1 MDQQAKTIE
10 KNTGLKVTRRSGEHK
25 ESSWLP
31 QEICVCTHAMLL
43 NAIKMKEIDMSQ
55 LSLVVLDEAHEAN
68 SALSQYGLLLP
79 YIAKCAPHQRP
90 RVLAMTASPTGSN
103 STDMRQAI
111 TSLCE
116 KLLALPY
123 TPLLDDEE
131 NGDEVQNTN
140 CIYIPIHKTAFEI
153 QFEDFVFESLER
165 FAQQHKYF
173 VSNWNQVPLNADT
186 EIKVLGIVKV
196 LSNAR
201 LVAQKD
207 SDIRLLQLLQ
217 WMSKWVDALNMFQ
230 IFGPRKLL
238 EFIIAD
244 LEFAQKNDALSEV
257 STGLMPLLERMRL
270 SINRMQREYTISA
283 DSSRVEILLETL
295 RSHSNDQE
303 RIIVFVERRNTAE
316 RVCRRLRDDPIISKM
331 NPEFIVG
338 NSNGFPKE
346 MQQSILENFHKGKCQ
361 VLVATTVLEQGID
374 VVACGVV
381 ICFDGVKSI
390 KSIIQSRGRARKS
403 SSKFLVFVPAGKQQQ
418 RVNELTNMEASM
430 NLAIRQLM
438 REKNSG
444 FDEIMSNEIKTFLDA
459 GHDFLPALDDVEDVT
474 EEEDDVDLENLDDR
488 VWFQLNF
495 FNYKD
500 SHALSAHIRS
510 KLKSSNDQIKVTK
523 KCIMVQF
530 AVKDAIDDG
539 SKIIQV
545 RKRILFVEIS
555 KISFIYRVFAQPLP
569 ETQCPVFEHGLKLL
583 SRHVKLM
590 PTKRRNV

>member
-1 MDQQAKTIE
+1 MFRT
-10 KNTGLKVTRRSGEHK
+10 
-25 ESSWLP
+25 
-31 QEICVCTHAMLL
+31 
-43 NAIKMKEIDMSQ
+43 
-55 LSLVVLDEAHEAN
+55 
-68 SALSQYGLLLP
+68 
-79 YIAKCAPHQRP
+79 
-90 RVLAMTASPTGSN
+90 
-103 STDMRQAI
+103 
-111 TSLCE
+111 
-116 KLLALPY
+116 
-123 TPLLDDEE
+123 
-131 NGDEVQNTN
+131 
-140 CIYIPIHKTAFEI
+140 
-153 QFEDFVFESLER
+153 
-165 FAQQHKYF
+165 HKYF
-173 VSNWNQVPLNADT
+173 VSNWNEVPVNADT

-257 STGLMPLLERMRL
+257 SIGLLPLLERMRL

-316 RVCRRLRDDPIISKM
+316 RVCRRLRDDPVVGQM

-338 NSNGFPKE
+338 NSNGGFPKE
-346 MQQSILENFHKGKCQ
+346 MQQSILESFHKGKCQ

-418 RVNELTNMEASM
+418 RVNKLTNMEASM

-444 FDEIMSNEIKTFLDA
+444 FDETMSDEIKKFLDA

-474 EEEDDVDLENLDDR
+474 EEDDVELEDLDDR

-510 KLKSSNDQIKVTK
+510 KLKSSNDRIKVTK

-545 RKRILFVEIS
+545 RKRILFAELS
-555 KISFIYRVFAQPLP
+555 KISFIYRVFAPPLP
-569 ETQCPVFEHGLKLL
+569 EVQCPVFEHGLKLL
-583 SRHVKLM
+583 SRPVKRM
-590 PTKRRNV
+590 HTKRRNV